1 MKSKNNN
8 GTNSTIFFILFIIF
22 FWWLFYFC
30 CSYTQVIYTR
40 EGYHN
45 KKKKHKYLYK
55 VKYECDGSHQVK
67 ANSPQVCCTMND
79 KIFSCDYMKNC
90 KCKNK
95 HTGYCE
101 TCYPKIKKKNSY

>member
-45 KKKKHKYLYK
+45 KKKHKYLYK
-55 VKYECDGSHQVK
+55 VKYECDGSNQVK
-67 ANSPQVCCTMND
+67 ANSPQVCCTMNN